1 MVALPIE
8 VDVSVMG
15 SGLRGAPELDPMDP
29 LEIDAT
35 GELGADV
42 GPVDKGIEEF
52 AGGIIPLLSVDE
64 VMAVLPWSVKV
75 VAPLNEESVTL
86 GVRARLIKL
95 LAVEFTDGG
104 GMTPDAALEEAVAV
118 ESEVEKIAMPDDVV
132 MLVRDPDVEL
142 GGGMIPAEPVERVRA
157 VEFDV
162 EKISMPDEMV
172 TFGTDPDVEPG
183 GMTPAEP
190 VERVSAVE
198 FDVEKIS
205 MPDEMVTF
213 GTDPGVELGGMT
225 PAEPVERVSA
235 VEFDV
240 EKISVPDEMVTFET
254 DSDVGFG
261 GMTPAEPVERVR
273 AVEFDVEKIS
283 MPDEMVTF
291 ETDPDVGF
299 GGMTPAEPVETVS
312 AVEFDVENTTL
323 PEDTFTLVMTSMMGG
338 GIRLAELTIVVVVVD
353 VNISTTGGGIRLAEL
368 TIVVVVVDV
377 EISDAVTTPPDGKIC
392 DTFPDEAL
400 DITLAGGIRPPP
412 PVESAVKV
420 LLPTVKFALL

>member
-1 MVALPIE
+1 MVTLPTE

-15 SGLRGAPELDPMDP
+15 NGLRGAPELDPTDP
-29 LEIDAT
+29 LGIDAT
-35 GELGADV
+35 GELGTDV

-64 VMAVLPWSVKV
+64 VMPVLPWSVKV
-75 VAPLNEESVTL
+75 VAPLTKESVTL
-86 GVRARLIKL
+86 GVGARLTKL

-104 GMTPDAALEEAVAV
+104 GMTPDAAVEEAVAV
-118 ESEVEKIAMPDDVV
+118 ESEVETIAMPDDVV
-132 MLVRDPDVEL
+132 MLVRDSDVEL
-142 GGGMIPAEPVERVRA
+142 GGGMI
-157 VEFDV
+157 
-162 EKISMPDEMV
+162 
-172 TFGTDPDVEPG
+172 
-183 GMTPAEP
+183 PAEP

-213 GTDPGVELGGMT
+213 GMDPGVEL
-225 PAEPVERVSA
+225 
-235 VEFDV
+235 
-240 EKISVPDEMVTFET
+240 
-254 DSDVGFG
+254 G

-283 MPDEMVTF
+283 MPVEIVTF
-291 ETDPDVGF
+291 GMDPDVEL

-323 PEDTFTLVMTSMMGG
+323 PEDTFRLVMMSMTGG

-353 VNISTTGGGIRLAEL
+353 VKISTTGGGIRLAEL

-392 DTFPDEAL
+392 DTFLDEAL